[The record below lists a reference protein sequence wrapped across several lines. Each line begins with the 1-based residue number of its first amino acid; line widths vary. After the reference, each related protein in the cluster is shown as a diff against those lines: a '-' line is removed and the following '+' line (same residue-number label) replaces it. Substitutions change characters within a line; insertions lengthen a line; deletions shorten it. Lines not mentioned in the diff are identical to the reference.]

1 MMNVFLISGFL
12 GSGKTTLIKHFLN
25 SRMEDIGKTALIVN
39 EVGDIGIDGTL
50 LSGRNVDMIEISSGC
65 ICCTLKTD
73 FSDAVQ
79 EIHDKVKPDLLIV
92 ETTGIA
98 QPGDILDTLC
108 EPPLDGYSRLRSL
121 ITVIDADLFKARE
134 IFGTFY
140 DNQIRCADILIL
152 NKIDLVSSE
161 SLRDIR
167 SSLKGINPEA
177 NVFQTKYCAIDPLS
191 LFSVDSEDGKKQQGD
206 HSDHI
211 HSEMGGF
218 QSFSF
223 EDEGPLDRK
232 KLDEF
237 LQALPPT
244 LFRLKGWV
252 RFKDSHAHLDF
263 TAGRY
268 RISPIDEPR
277 KTALTFIG
285 RNCDETGILSALK
298 TCKVQ
303 STTPAQAGGV

>member
-1 MMNVFLISGFL
+1 MMNVFLVSGFL

-134 IFGTFY
+134 VFG
-140 DNQIRCADILIL
+140 
-152 NKIDLVSSE
+152 
-161 SLRDIR
+161 
-167 SSLKGINPEA
+167 
-177 NVFQTKYCAIDPLS
+177 
-191 LFSVDSEDGKKQQGD
+191 
-206 HSDHI
+206 
-211 HSEMGGF
+211 
-218 QSFSF
+218 SFSI
-223 EDEGPLDRK
+223 K
-232 KLDEF
+232 
-237 LQALPPT
+237 
-244 LFRLKGWV
+244 RLG
-252 RFKDSHAHLDF
+252 
-263 TAGRY
+263 
-268 RISPIDEPR
+268 
-277 KTALTFIG
+277 
-285 RNCDETGILSALK
+285 
-298 TCKVQ
+298 KVQ
-303 STTPAQAGGV
+303 RFPCPS